1 MKIIPFIL
9 VAILIL
15 PESIIPICKTYA
27 YPIIDKYDAEM
38 TIATAATH
46 HGEEHF
52 LENTTTAV
60 AREGEEHPLHFL
72 ENTTTAVARE
82 GEEHPLHFLENTTTA
97 VARDGEEHPLNFL
110 ENVTATT
117 PFT

>member
-9 VAILIL
+9 FAILIL
-15 PESIIPICKTYA
+15 PESIIPICKTDA

-52 LENTTTAV
+52 LENTTSAV
-60 AREGEEHPLHFL
+60 ARD
-72 ENTTTAVARE
+72 

-97 VARDGEEHPLNFL
+97 VARDGEEQSLHFRENVTTAVARDGEEHPLHFR

-117 PFT
+117 PLT